1 MQIAILIYL
10 MSSVILNLVRFN
22 CFLVFSR
29 RDLVFTLVL
38 NHNYI
43 VLLWLQNFPF
53 VSPSLYTLCI
63 NRLLDITEPK
73 CIVAFCKNRRGET
86 KNIAYYR
93 LTAERYESWM
103 QAIGRDPKENLS
115 ITHNAICSDHFTQD
129 SHIYVDDKR
138 VLKKFAL
145 LSVNL
150 KPVKRTSHEYR
161 SDGSTLQEGGIDLD
175 ISPPS
180 TSFVTKVSKEFIK
193 KKLATIYR
201 TKSYTYVFIS
211 SLSLFGSTL
220 QELNHISS
228 KKKGNMSTD
237 NEGLTGSSK
246 RRRKF
251 LRTFDNYAVSL
262 RKLTKQVGDLR
273 EENKKI

>member
-38 NHNYI
+38 NRNYI

-138 VLKKFAL
+138 VLKK
-145 LSVNL
+145 
-150 KPVKRTSHEYR
+150 

-175 ISPPS
+175 ISRPS

-193 KKLATIYR
+193 RRWQRYIVL
-201 TKSYTYVFIS
+201 SYTYVFIS
-211 SLSLFGSTL
+211 G
-220 QELNHISS
+220 
-228 KKKGNMSTD
+228 
-237 NEGLTGSSK
+237 
-246 RRRKF
+246 
-251 LRTFDNYAVSL
+251 VSL

-273 EENKKI
+273 EENKKLKQ